1 MGGQISQSLHISIRG
16 AQNKGEIKWS
26 GRGES
31 KKEKCKIYFE
41 LKGWPHILRER
52 AEERMGGEVT
62 AVAGGSLVVLE
73 KKAVGEVVGQERG
86 LGLS

>member
-52 AEERMGGEVT
+52 AEERMGGEAT

-86 LGLS
+86 MGLS

>member
-52 AEERMGGEVT
+52 AEERMGGEAV

>member
-52 AEERMGGEVT
+52 AEERMGGEAT
-62 AVAGGSLVVLE
+62 AVARGSLVVLE

>member
-1 MGGQISQSLHISIRG
+1 M
-16 AQNKGEIKWS
+16 
-26 GRGES
+26 
-31 KKEKCKIYFE
+31 
-41 LKGWPHILRER
+41 RER
-52 AEERMGGEVT
+52 AEERMGGEAT

>member
-52 AEERMGGEVT
+52 AEERMGGEAT

>member
-52 AEERMGGEVT
+52 AEERVNF
-62 AVAGGSLVVLE
+62 L
-73 KKAVGEVVGQERG
+73 
-86 LGLS
+86 